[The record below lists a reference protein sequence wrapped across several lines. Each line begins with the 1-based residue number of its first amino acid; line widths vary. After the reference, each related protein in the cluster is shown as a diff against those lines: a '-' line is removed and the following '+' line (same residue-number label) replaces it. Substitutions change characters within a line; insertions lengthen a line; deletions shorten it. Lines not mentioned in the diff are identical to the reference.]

1 MNITHLQEKI
11 EERYE
16 HIKELEKTNTLNKEA
31 LEDCVNYHRSII
43 KKNEEKIREYLLKG
57 EL

>member
-31 LEDCVNYHRSII
+31 LEDCVNYHRFFF
-43 KKNEEKIREYLLKG
+43 N
-57 EL
+57 